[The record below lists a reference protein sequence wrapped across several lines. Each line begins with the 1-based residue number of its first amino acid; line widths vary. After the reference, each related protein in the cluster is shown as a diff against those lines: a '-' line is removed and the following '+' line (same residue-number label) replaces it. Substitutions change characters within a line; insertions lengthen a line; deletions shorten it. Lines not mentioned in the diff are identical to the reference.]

1 MIALADKDLVSV
13 PPKTLPLGAI
23 APAHH
28 NTPAGKGANRKVLK
42 PQDLLDNRTPR

>member
-13 PPKTLPLGAI
+13 PTEALPLGAV

-28 NTPAGKGANRKVLK
+28 NTPAGKGANRKVLE
-42 PQDLLDNRTPR
+42 PQDLLDDWTAR